1 MKLAKLINQILN
13 TGLIFI
19 GVILIILA
27 VASQTQASDCELL
40 SPDVAYTTYEGSHYF
55 LTNPGTWECARSQ
68 ANNVG
73 GELVSIHDREKSQ
86 FLADTYSGE
95 YLWIGLL
102 KVNGYWTWSDGT
114 VFDFPNW
121 APGEPSYYPNQNAGI
136 LNMYANRTQFAAF
149 WPNVIYIGIVQIN

>member
-55 LTNPGTWECARSQ
+55 LTNPGTWECAQSQ
-68 ANNVG
+68 ADSAYG
-73 GELVSIHDREKSQ
+73 ILASIHDVETSQ
-86 FLADTYSGE
+86 FLADTYRDE
-95 YLWIGLL
+95 YLWIGL
-102 KVNGYWTWSDGT
+102 VRDGYDWRWIDGSA
-114 VFDFPNW
+114 FDFWNW
-121 APGEPSYYPNQNAGI
+121 APGQPLSYPNYVGI
-136 LNMYANRTQFAAF
+136 LNTHGNLKAFASSS
-149 WPNVIYIGIVQIN
+149 PDLIYRGIVQR